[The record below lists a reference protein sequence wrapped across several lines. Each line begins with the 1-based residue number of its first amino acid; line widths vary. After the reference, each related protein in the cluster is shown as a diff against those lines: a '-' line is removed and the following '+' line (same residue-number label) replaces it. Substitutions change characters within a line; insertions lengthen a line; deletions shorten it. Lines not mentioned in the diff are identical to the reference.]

1 VTQVTPGY
9 ESFQIYNYKMWLE
22 MQSYS
27 STRRCVCVSTLILLG
42 ALGLGGCTAGDAPGK
57 APDRRD
63 RSKEIQVTAVPV
75 QAKQIRRNVDAVGSL
90 FPQEEVTV
98 SSEVDGKIDQI
109 FVDVGDRVE
118 AGQPIVGVSTV
129 ELKLGLD
136 QQRAL
141 YRQARTRLGLSEDSD
156 DDLSKVTDAAEVKKA
171 AADLKQAD
179 ETYKRSNVL
188 LEKQLVPAQDVEQ
201 AEARLNSAKA
211 AYDLS
216 IQTVQN
222 LRAQLPQYRAAMELA
237 EKKLR
242 DAVIRAPFKGEV
254 KERVVAPGQ
263 YVKVQT
269 PVMGIVDIDPLR
281 VRLKIP
287 EKMSD
292 VVRVGDTVSVSV
304 EAYADKTFSGKV
316 SRINPS
322 VDQQSRTFDVEALL
336 ANSQGLLKPGFFI
349 KARLGSGKLDQALV
363 VPEDALSYAFG
374 VYKAFLI
381 QGKVVKETE
390 VKVGDRTPDGMIE
403 VISGLQ
409 AGDTIAL
416 AAKGQTLTDGAAIQ
430 IAD

>member
-1 VTQVTPGY
+1 
-9 ESFQIYNYKMWLE
+9 MH
-22 MQSYS
+22 SYS
-27 STRRCVCVSTLILLG
+27 SAIRCLSVSSLLLVTI
-42 ALGLGGCTAGDAPGK
+42 ALSGCTAREAPGK
-57 APDRRD
+57 TSDRRD
-63 RSKEIQVTAVPV
+63 RAKEIPV
-75 QAKQIRRNVDAVGSL
+75 SAITVQSKQFRRNVEAVGSL

-98 SSEVDGKIDQI
+98 SSEVDGKVDQV

-141 YRQARTRLGLSEDSD
+141 YRQARSRLGLPEDSD
-156 DDLSKVTDAAEVKKA
+156 DDLSKVTEAAEVKKA

-179 ETYKRSNVL
+179 DVYRRSQVL
-188 LEKQLVPAQDVEQ
+188 LQKQLVPEQDVEQ
-201 AEARLNSAKA
+201 AEARLNAAKA
-211 AYDLS
+211 AYDLAV
-216 IQTVQN
+216 QTVQN
-222 LRAQLPQYRAAMELA
+222 LRAQLPQYRASMELA

-242 DAVIRAPFKGEV
+242 DAVIRAPFKGEI

-269 PVMGIVDIDPLR
+269 PVMSIVDIDPLR

-287 EKMSD
+287 EKMTEWVHIGDS
-292 VVRVGDTVSVSV
+292 VGVSV
-304 EAYADKTFSGKV
+304 EAYPDKTFSGKV

-322 VDQQSRTFDVEALL
+322 VDQQSRTFEVEALL
-336 ANSQGLLKPGFFI
+336 ANSDGLLKPGFFI
-349 KARLGSGKLDQALV
+349 KARLGSGKLDQALL

-390 VKVGDRTPDGMIE
+390 VKVGDRTTDGMIE
-403 VISGLQ
+403 VISGLN
-409 AGDTIAL
+409 AGDMIAL
-416 AAKGQTLTDGAAIQ
+416 ATKGQTLTDGAAIQ

>member
-1 VTQVTPGY
+1 
-9 ESFQIYNYKMWLE
+9 M
-22 MQSYS
+22 
-27 STRRCVCVSTLILLG
+27 
-42 ALGLGGCTAGDAPGK
+42 LGLSGCTAGDAPGK
-57 APDRRD
+57 AADGRTRS
-63 RSKEIQVTAVPV
+63 SKEIQVTPISV
-75 QAKQIRRNVDAVGSL
+75 QIKQFRRDVEAVGSL
-90 FPQEEVTV
+90 FPEEEVTV
-98 SSEVDGKIDQI
+98 SSEVDGRVDQV

-118 AGQPIVGVSTV
+118 AGQPLVGVSTV
-129 ELKLGLD
+129 ELKLALD

-141 YRQARTRLGLSEDSD
+141 FRQARTRLGLPEDSD
-156 DDLSKVTDAAEVKKA
+156 DDLIKVTDAAEVKKA

-179 ETYKRSNVL
+179 DIYKRSQVL
-188 LEKQLVPAQDVEQ
+188 LQKQLVPAQDVEQ
-201 AEARLNSAKA
+201 AEARTNSARA

-263 YVKVQT
+263 YLKVQT

-287 EKMSD
+287 EKMTEW
-292 VVRVGDTVSVSV
+292 VHVGDSVKVSV
-304 EAYADKTFSGKV
+304 EAYPDKTFSGKV

-322 VDQQSRTFDVEALL
+322 VDQQSRTFEVEALL
-336 ANSQGLLKPGFFI
+336 ANSEGLLKPGFFI
-349 KARLGSGKLDQALV
+349 KAQMGSGKPDQAFLI
-363 VPEDALSYAFG
+363 PEDALSYAFG

-381 QGKVVKETE
+381 QGNVIKEAE
-390 VKVGDRTPDGMIE
+390 VKVGDRTSDGMIE
-403 VISGLQ
+403 VVSGLK
-409 AGDTIAL
+409 AGDMIAL
-416 AAKGQTLTDGAAIQ
+416 AAKGQTLTDGATIR